1 MAVDVTWQIRL
12 IFRNLAT
19 GQSKVA
25 REVSRLF
32 TIDSKKKENGVK

>member
-19 GQSKVA
+19 SQSKVA
-25 REVSRLF
+25 REVASLF